1 MFITKQ
7 DIYDSFV
14 CIAGECPD
22 TCCTGWDIMI
32 DDDSLQRYTSY
43 EGELGD
49 FIKSRVDFENKCF
62 KHNGTKCAL
71 INEEGLCTIQKN
83 YGEEGLCKT
92 CDRYPRHIEEFEDV
106 YEYSLSLSCPEAARI
121 MLFKETPMSFIESES
136 KDSEIYEEDEEFDFF
151 FYTTLTEVRG
161 LLYSIVQDR
170 SMSVNDRMR
179 RILGVASSFEQFYDD
194 DELFRV
200 GELSEEDIIGEE
212 FSYEEDKEL
221 FSHLYD
227 LEFLA
232 PDWKDILDGSWNNV
246 VCVEKEYNEA
256 IAYMD
261 SQEAAIA
268 AENIMM
274 FFIYSYF
281 CGAVYDE
288 YIFSKVALA
297 VYSVRWI
304 FMIAENAFKLG
315 LKIPSEVRAENERL
329 RYLLWASYRFARE
342 IEHSDEN
349 LEALNDILA
358 R

>member
-7 DIYDSFV
+7 DDYDNFI
-14 CIAGECPD
+14 CIAGDCPD

-43 EGELGD
+43 EGELGA
-49 FIKSRVDFENKCF
+49 FIKSQVDFENKCF

-83 YGEEGLCKT
+83 YGEEGLCRT

-106 YEYSLSLSCPEAARI
+106 EEYSLSLSCPEAARM
-121 MLFKETPMSFIESES
+121 MLLRKEPMSFSESEVP
-136 KDSEIYEEDEEFDFF
+136 DREDYEEDEEFDFF
-151 FYTTLTEVRG
+151 LYTTLNEVRVY
-161 LLYSIVQDR
+161 LYQIIQNRSLSIPV
-170 SMSVNDRMR
+170 RMG
-179 RILGVASSFEQFYDD
+179 RILQIAGRLEELYDEGQLFEA
-194 DELFRV
+194 
-200 GELSEEDIIGEE
+200 GELSKQSFEDME

-227 LEFLA
+227 IEFLA
-232 PDWKDILDGSWNNV
+232 PDWKDILDGTWNEIVNDKSNYDMAIRSMNS
-246 VCVEKEYNEA
+246 KEG
-256 IAYMD
+256 
-261 SQEAAIA
+261 SLV

-274 FFIYSYF
+274 FFVYSYF

-297 VYSVRWI
+297 VHSTRWI
-304 FMIAENAFKLG
+304 FMVKEYAYTKG
-315 LKIPSEVRAENERL
+315 LRIPQNVKADTEEL
-329 RYLLWASYRFARE
+329 RYLIWASYRFARE
-342 IEHSDEN
+342 IEHSNEN
-349 LEALNDILA
+349 LEALNEILA